1 MPVLQLQDIEQL
13 AYRVL
18 SASGANAHHTRT
30 VAQSE
35 DEGFSHKAFID
46 ALSNF

>member
-1 MPVLQLQDIEQL
+1 MPVLQLPDIEQL
-13 AYRVL
+13 AHRAL
-18 SASGANAHHTRT
+18 SASGANTHHAQT

-35 DEGFSHKAFID
+35 DEGFSHTAFID

>member
-1 MPVLQLQDIEQL
+1 MPVLQIQDIEQL
-13 AYRVL
+13 AHRAL
-18 SASGANAHHTRT
+18 RGSGASAHHART